1 MRPSGPALLAL
12 AAVLAFAALA
22 PVAAA
27 DVPSPP
33 GPLDF
38 SRRAWGWLVLA
49 VVALAFAA
57 WIWTNHRRKVA
68 LERADAA
75 GRKGGADAS

>member
-1 MRPSGPALLAL
+1 MRLPGPTPAVLSLLAW
-12 AAVLAFAALA
+12 VALA
-22 PVAAA
+22 PTAAA
-27 DVPSPP
+27 DVPP
-33 GPLDF
+33 GPLEV
-38 SRRAWGWLVLA
+38 SRRPWGWLILA

-75 GRKGGADAS
+75 GRKGGADAD

>member
-1 MRPSGPALLAL
+1 MRLPGLSPAVLSLLAWV
-12 AAVLAFAALA
+12 AVA
-22 PVAAA
+22 PTAAA
-27 DVPSPP
+27 DIASPP
-33 GPLDF
+33 GPFEF
-38 SRRAWGWLVLA
+38 SRRAWGWLILA

-75 GRKGGADAS
+75 GRKGGADAD

>member
-1 MRPSGPALLAL
+1 MRLPGPGPSLVAL
-12 AAVLAFAALA
+12 AMLVVLA

-27 DVPSPP
+27 DVPSPA
-33 GPLDF
+33 GPLDV

-68 LERADAA
+68 RERADAA
-75 GRKGGADAS
+75 GRKGGTDAS